1 MAVVKIL
8 YSPTTGHV
16 PSSLVAG
23 QLAINTADGIL
34 YWLASDGLTVE
45 HFNFLNL
52 TVTKQPDDDVSLKI
66 ANTQFVK
73 NITDAL
79 TAAIVGSPSGGLD
92 TLEGLASAINNDP
105 AYFATIA
112 GQMTSRLRFDNP
124 QILNNA
130 QMIQVMQNIGLT
142 SRDITL
148 AMLGNDYKG
157 EG

>member
-52 TVTKQPDDDVSLKI
+52 TVDRKSV
-66 ANTQFVK
+66 V
-73 NITDAL
+73 
-79 TAAIVGSPSGGLD
+79 
-92 TLEGLASAINNDP
+92 
-105 AYFATIA
+105 
-112 GQMTSRLRFDNP
+112 
-124 QILNNA
+124 
-130 QMIQVMQNIGLT
+130 
-142 SRDITL
+142 
-148 AMLGNDYKG
+148 
-157 EG
+157 